1 MTIKLGPG
9 IHYSTA
15 AALQFARSAPIVKQR
30 DEVSA
35 LKAAPLGAVTVFRHV
50 FPQENQDIYANG
62 ADIGRTVLNALGGF
76 KPTYVELYNETAQ
89 RLGQGLERYTQ
100 MIGQAVPVIHNA
112 GIGVAGFSF
121 STGVPEATDWQYIQS
136 QGFAGC
142 DVVAIH
148 EYWGN
153 QGFTVWNALRHRTV
167 HGWLNGNHPPF
178 VITECGRDAVEG
190 GMSGWRISG
199 VNAQQYVAE
208 LLAYDAEI
216 AKDNYVIGATI
227 FEAGS
232 QGDMWWN
239 FDIDELVPAILQAGP
254 IPQPPP
260 VRGQG
265 RVPWT
270 PILLFGLAGMLG
282 TYALIASMQEEA

>member
-1 MTIKLGPG
+1 M
-9 IHYSTA
+9 
-15 AALQFARSAPIVKQR
+15 
-30 DEVSA
+30 
-35 LKAAPLGAVTVFRHV
+35 
-50 FPQENQDIYANG
+50 
-62 ADIGRTVLNALGGF
+62 
-76 KPTYVELYNETAQ
+76 
-89 RLGQGLERYTQ
+89 
-100 MIGQAVPVIHNA
+100 
-112 GIGVAGFSF
+112 
-121 STGVPEATDWQYIQS
+121 
-136 QGFAGC
+136 
-142 DVVAIH
+142 
-148 EYWGN
+148 
-153 QGFTVWNALRHRTV
+153 
-167 HGWLNGNHPPF
+167 
-178 VITECGRDAVEG
+178 
-190 GMSGWRISG
+190 
-199 VNAQQYVAE
+199 NAQQYVAE